1 MAARPSG
8 SALVRR
14 RFLLTFLLVALMAFP
29 VVARAPASM
38 APARIERIIEA
49 LLIWRL
55 VDELDLSEQQIA
67 RIFPQIKALKE
78 LRLELGRRKRALES
92 ELRRAL
98 ARRPPD
104 EEAIKAAVAQLQA
117 LREETEQRRQHILR
131 QIHAA
136 LTVEQQAR
144 FALIDER
151 FEAETLRL
159 LEEVRRLAEQPA
171 RQ

>member
-1 MAARPSG
+1 M
-8 SALVRR
+8 RR
-14 RFLLTFLLVALMAFP
+14 RLILTVLLVTLAALP
-29 VVARAPASM
+29 VLARAPASV

-67 RIFPQIKALKE
+67 RLFPQIKALKE
-78 LRLELGRRKRALES
+78 LRLELGRRKRVLEG

-104 EEAIKAAVAQLQA
+104 EDAIKTAVAQLQA
-117 LREETEQRRQHILR
+117 LREETEQRRQYILR

-144 FALIDER
+144 FALIADR

-159 LEEVRRLAEQPA
+159 LEEVRRLVEQPS

>member
-1 MAARPSG
+1 MRHR
-8 SALVRR
+8 LV
-14 RFLLTFLLVALMAFP
+14 LTALLVTLLALP
-29 VVARAPASM
+29 VLARAPAPL

-67 RIFPQIKALKE
+67 RLFPQIKALKE
-78 LRLELGRRKRALES
+78 LRLELGRRKRVLEG

-104 EEAIKAAVAQLQA
+104 EEAIKTAVAQLQA

-144 FALIDER
+144 FALIAER

-159 LEEVRRLAEQPA
+159 LEEVRRLVEQPP

>member
-1 MAARPSG
+1 
-8 SALVRR
+8 VRR
-14 RFLLTFLLVALMAFP
+14 RFLLTFLLVALVALP
-29 VVARAPASM
+29 AVARAPASM

-78 LRLELGRRKRALES
+78 LRLELGRRKRALEGD
-92 ELRRAL
+92 LRRAL

-144 FALIDER
+144 FALIAER